1 MASLATYLLYFKAL
15 HVVFVVTYF
24 AGLFYLPRLF
34 VYHADAKDEISIE
47 RFKVMERRLY
57 LLMNI
62 GGVLA
67 AAFGLLMLLSI
78 PSYLEMNWL
87 RTKLVLVLLL
97 IAYHVWCRR
106 LLGDFARNANRHS
119 ARWYRWFN
127 EAPSLLLIAIV
138 LLAVVKP
145 W

>member
-1 MASLATYLLYFKAL
+1 MAGLAAYLLYFKAL

-67 AAFGLLMLLSI
+67 AAFGVLMLLVV

-97 IAYHVWCRR
+97 ITYHVWCRR
-106 LLGDFARNANRHS
+106 LLGEFARNANRHS

-127 EAPSLLLIAIV
+127 EAPSLLLITIV

-145 W
+145 